1 MSSTSNLT
9 DMDIVALKSKIQ
21 EHCDGMRRLID
32 TAPAERYDAL
42 YEEEEDWCRR
52 WTELFSALIG
62 CLNLARKT
70 TLPLDLTVGERGL
83 CAQAMHKH
91 QAFQRKIREI
101 TNAAARQADADAAAL
116 PPQEEVVEPA
126 DTRCIIVQRKKEIP
140 IPVDSVTDGSTTS
153 VPKTVRKVKLIVK
166 KLTTDPNIHQEVKPG
181 PCDRC
186 AKADRPCEPNTAG
199 IACAACKRLKAR
211 CSLVVA
217 ADPLS
222 EENIKAK
229 ATPTPAPA
237 APTAAGHSRKLI
249 PYVLLPSS
257 RSLFNNGRKRK
268 MAEIE
273 EEEESES
280 EEEDA
285 FLAGRIQALPGY
297 ISIVETALAAL
308 KKEYYACETA
318 PFGDRSS
325 EDHFSITFNHPA
337 VRLRLPL
344 GTAASVENGCQVPA
358 YDAAP
363 VEDRSGQVHA
373 PVKRLP
379 LGTAPIK
386 HTGQAPTSWTAHLH
400 GQLAKEVKITDRR
413 GPPWE
418 PSHRWV
424 LNNCPSQKRSPL
436 GAVRLRLPLGTAAS
450 VENGCQAHAYNA
462 APIEDRSGQAH
473 APVKRLPLGTAPIK
487 HTGQAPTSGTA
498 HHTPIVHYTDGS
510 QRKSRSLTGAVPH
523 GSRLIDAVPH
533 GSRRLTGACAWCGP
547 QLGPSHRLRLPLG
560 TASVKNGCQS
570 TDLQDGYQWGPL
582 LWWTIVKH
590 PPVRRLPLG
599 TAPINPDGSQ
609 RKSRSLTGAV
619 PQEAA
624 ASQVHVH
631 PLVLLK
637 SDLPQAGHFIDAASE
652 VIGCVFN
659 LTPDEAARQA
669 SGFVTGSSTFMDLIN
684 EHRVDTCLTLD
695 WIITTA
701 KAKKL
706 PASTAA
712 VYLVKPHWIIT
723 DVSGQSWCLRS
734 LCRATQYYDAELKT
748 EATNLL
754 ELQRKQGH
762 SDKTLDDIIG
772 WLDVTVSKID
782 IVPWPQD
789 HIDQCENDDPKMFD
803 IPLVTSTSHIVL
815 CKLAHSEKFKYSV
828 PKTLLEQYKK
838 ATSTTSTTSTSTNQP
853 TSGSNVGPPSGE
865 RQHENTTCDSQP
877 QQQTHRA
884 ARRFSVVH
892 EDHHSNNDPSRTD
905 HHPVVLQ
912 PQRMQ
917 PRKRLHVEDYDQT
930 FESEAASL
938 NAPDSCIRK
947 KLKLVSRLY
956 VMMVLRALSQL
967 ILILNLDIDL
977 MHTPLAMSHLNTGIM
992 RVTMAIPSSLGLD
1005 RGSMRSSASGWL
1017 KLNESYGIG
1026 SCTIKIIKVDF
1037 MENNNGDKD
1046 GKDN

>member
-273 EEEESES
+273 EEEVSES

-318 PFGDRSS
+318 HFGDRSS
-325 EDHFSITFNHPA
+325 EDHFSITFNHP
-337 VRLRLPL
+337 
-344 GTAASVENGCQVPA
+344 
-358 YDAAP
+358 
-363 VEDRSGQVHA
+363 
-373 PVKRLP
+373 
-379 LGTAPIK
+379 
-386 HTGQAPTSWTAHLH
+386 
-400 GQLAKEVKITDRR
+400 
-413 GPPWE
+413 
-418 PSHRWV
+418 
-424 LNNCPSQKRSPL
+424 
-436 GAVRLRLPLGTAAS
+436 AVRLRLPLGTAAS

-523 GSRLIDAVPH
+523 GSRLIDAVPN

-560 TASVKNGCQS
+560 TASVKNGCQA
-570 TDLQDGYQWGPL
+570 TDLRDGYQWGPL

-619 PQEAA
+619 PHGSRLTDHEHMIYVHLPMSWITREPPHSPTRSSSPLDIRGTQWEPPKM
-624 ASQVHVH
+624 QVVRM
-631 PLVLLK
+631 L
-637 SDLPQAGHFIDAASE
+637 SDPVIDLTDTVPDGSRLTDACLADTMP
-652 VIGCVFN
+652 IGGR
-659 LTPDEAARQA
+659 LIR
-669 SGFVTGSSTFMDLIN
+669 GSSL
-684 EHRVDTCLTLD
+684 
-695 WIITTA
+695 
-701 KAKKL
+701 
-706 PASTAA
+706 
-712 VYLVKPHWIIT
+712 
-723 DVSGQSWCLRS
+723 S
-734 LCRATQYYDAELKT
+734 L
-748 EATNLL
+748 
-754 ELQRKQGH
+754 
-762 SDKTLDDIIG
+762 
-772 WLDVTVSKID
+772 
-782 IVPWPQD
+782 
-789 HIDQCENDDPKMFD
+789 
-803 IPLVTSTSHIVL
+803 
-815 CKLAHSEKFKYSV
+815 
-828 PKTLLEQYKK
+828 
-838 ATSTTSTTSTSTNQP
+838 
-853 TSGSNVGPPSGE
+853 
-865 RQHENTTCDSQP
+865 
-877 QQQTHRA
+877 
-884 ARRFSVVH
+884 
-892 EDHHSNNDPSRTD
+892 
-905 HHPVVLQ
+905 
-912 PQRMQ
+912 
-917 PRKRLHVEDYDQT
+917 
-930 FESEAASL
+930 
-938 NAPDSCIRK
+938 SC
-947 KLKLVSRLY
+947 
-956 VMMVLRALSQL
+956 ALF
-967 ILILNLDIDL
+967 
-977 MHTPLAMSHLNTGIM
+977 
-992 RVTMAIPSSLGLD
+992 V
-1005 RGSMRSSASGWL
+1005 
-1017 KLNESYGIG
+1017 
-1026 SCTIKIIKVDF
+1026 
-1037 MENNNGDKD
+1037 
-1046 GKDN
+1046 